1 MKKVAAILVV
11 VLLLFSLSGCEYSF
25 NYEELIQNVQTIE
38 IIDYSP
44 ITEEETLLTV
54 ISESDKS
61 LLLMDLCQLK
71 YQLFYGPPEKPY
83 GQCVKLTYVDGNIEI
98 IGWRATTERSTISC
112 DKVLFEEMLSK
123 YCPN

>member
-1 MKKVAAILVV
+1 MKKIAIILIVLVM
-11 VLLLFSLSGCEYSF
+11 LTILCGCEYSF

-54 ISESDKS
+54 ISESDRNA
-61 LLLMDLCQLK
+61 LLMDLCQLK
-71 YQLFYGPPEKPY
+71 YRLYYGPPEKPY
-83 GQCVKLTYVDGNIEI
+83 GQCLKFTYVDGNIEI
-98 IGWRATTERSTISC
+98 VGWRATTEHSTISC

-123 YCPN
+123 YYPN